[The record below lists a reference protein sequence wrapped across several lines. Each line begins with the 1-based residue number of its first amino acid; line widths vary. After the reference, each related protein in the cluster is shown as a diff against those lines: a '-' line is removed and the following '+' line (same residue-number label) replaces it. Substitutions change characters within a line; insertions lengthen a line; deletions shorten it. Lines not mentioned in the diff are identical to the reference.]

1 VKELRFDVKSGK
13 WLGIVNGKCIAR
25 STSKYYVQ
33 RCIDGQSPN
42 KGPIATPKYAV
53 NPDIAEVSDIT
64 TPKVE
69 EFGINQR
76 FGFVEQ
82 MITMVCKKTLPS
94 AVITGD
100 GGLGK
105 SYTVIKALT
114 DNDYADLTDLAGFE
128 IGTKLNLSKAYRVV
142 KGYSTA
148 KGLYRTLFECNNMCI
163 VFDDCD
169 SILKDPVA
177 LNILKGALDSYSK
190 RYISWNAE
198 MRDDDLPKCFE
209 FTGQVI
215 FISNMKLDRIDQ
227 AVRTRALC
235 VDLAMTQ
242 LQKVERMEV
251 IALSDEFLPEVSDIA
266 KSQALQFIKDN
277 INSVGNLSLRTLIA
291 VAKIAD
297 SNSNWKDLAKYA
309 ITQGA

>member
-1 VKELRFDVKSGK
+1 
-13 WLGIVNGKCIAR
+13 
-25 STSKYYVQ
+25 
-33 RCIDGQSPN
+33 
-42 KGPIATPKYAV
+42 
-53 NPDIAEVSDIT
+53 
-64 TPKVE
+64 
-69 EFGINQR
+69 
-76 FGFVEQ
+76 
-82 MITMVCKKTLPS
+82 
-94 AVITGD
+94 
-100 GGLGK
+100 
-105 SYTVIKALT
+105 
-114 DNDYADLTDLAGFE
+114 
-128 IGTKLNLSKAYRVV
+128 
-142 KGYSTA
+142 
-148 KGLYRTLFECNNMCI
+148 
-163 VFDDCD
+163 
-169 SILKDPVA
+169 
-177 LNILKGALDSYSK
+177 
-190 RYISWNAE
+190 